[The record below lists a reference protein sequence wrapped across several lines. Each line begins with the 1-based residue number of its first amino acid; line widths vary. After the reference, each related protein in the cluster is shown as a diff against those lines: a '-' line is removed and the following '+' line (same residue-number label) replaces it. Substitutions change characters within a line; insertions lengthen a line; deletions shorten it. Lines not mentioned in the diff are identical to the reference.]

1 MAEYLMMAVVSH
13 SELYRWEEGDE
24 ERTMMGRER
33 NRELLWGED
42 DGEEALELGR
52 VAMAMEL
59 LSTAEDAWTH
69 SSCT

>member
-1 MAEYLMMAVVSH
+1 VMGM
-13 SELYRWEEGDE
+13 
-24 ERTMMGRER
+24 ERIREM
-33 NRELLWGED
+33 LWGRD
-42 DGEEALELGR
+42 DGEEVLELGR